1 MTVTF
6 LCGIMHTL
14 SLTTTRTREEE
25 EAAAEEQ
32 PCSRTVRLKVATSEA
47 AA

>member
-1 MTVTF
+1 MTF

-25 EAAAEEQ
+25 VEEEA
-32 PCSRTVRLKVATSEA
+32 CSRTVRLKVPTSEA
-47 AA
+47 TA